1 MSPAWSQVLIA
12 LLEAARFAGVDL
24 EGVLRTNALT
34 MFDEI
39 RVIEQAA
46 EK

>member
-1 MSPAWSQVLIA
+1 VSPAWSQVLIA

-24 EGVLRTNALT
+24 EGVLRASALNL
-34 MFDEI
+34 FDEI
-39 RVIEQAA
+39 RAIEQAA